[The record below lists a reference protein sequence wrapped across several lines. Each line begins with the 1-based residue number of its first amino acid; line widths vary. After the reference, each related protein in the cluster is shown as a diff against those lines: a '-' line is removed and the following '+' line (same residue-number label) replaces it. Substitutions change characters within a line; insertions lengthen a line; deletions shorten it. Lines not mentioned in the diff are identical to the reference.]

1 MTTAESEL
9 LVEEIKTLPDDYI
22 VEAMDFVGYLKV
34 KAAKSHVKI
43 DDALDDDSWF
53 ENGGEC
59 PICAKHRDPITG
71 EPRYNARV
79 LASFEEG
86 DAMLRGEIPA
96 KWYNSLEEMLVDLD
110 ADD

>member
-34 KAAKSHVKI
+34 KAAKCHTESGG
-43 DDALDDDSWF
+43 APDDSWF

-71 EPRYNARV
+71 NPRYNAETV
-79 LASFEEG
+79 ASIEEG
-86 DAMLRGEIPA
+86 RAMLRGEIPT
-96 KWYNSLEEMLVDLD
+96 KWYTSIEEMLVDLD

>member
-1 MTTAESEL
+1 MTTAEL

-34 KAAKSHVKI
+34 KAAKCHAESA
-43 DDALDDDSWF
+43 DALDDESWF

-59 PICAKHRDPITG
+59 PICAKRRDPVMG
-71 EPRYNARV
+71 NPRYNAETVAAFR
-79 LASFEEG
+79 EG

-96 KWYNSLEEMLVDLD
+96 NWHDSIDDLD
-110 ADD
+110 KILGL

>member
-1 MTTAESEL
+1 MTTAEL
-9 LVEEIKTLPDDYI
+9 IVEEMRALPDDY
-22 VEAMDFVGYLKV
+22 VAEVLDFVGNLKV
-34 KAAKSHVKI
+34 KAAKRHAESCDVS
-43 DDALDDDSWF
+43 DDSWF

-59 PICAKHRDPITG
+59 PVCAKRRDSATG

-86 DAMLRGEIPA
+86 DAMLRGEVPA
-96 KWYNSLEEMLVDLD
+96 KWYNSIEEMLVDLD